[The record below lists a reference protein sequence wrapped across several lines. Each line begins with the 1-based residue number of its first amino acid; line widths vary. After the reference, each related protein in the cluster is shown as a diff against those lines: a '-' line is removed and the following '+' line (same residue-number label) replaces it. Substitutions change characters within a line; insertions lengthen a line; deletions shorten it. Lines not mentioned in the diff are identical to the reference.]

1 MVDQGHALDGRRQM
15 IALDLFAGAGGAGL
29 GLRWAGFDRVI
40 GVDVQDL
47 GVYYE
52 SVVGEFHRMRWEEGL
67 ERFAGEA
74 DLIWASPPC
83 HRYSRL
89 TQSRPGLAETKP
101 DYIPPVREALI
112 ASGKPW
118 IIENVQGAPLRDAVM
133 LCCWSFGYATY
144 RHRFFETSIPIRGK
158 EHLPH
163 VVRGS
168 RSGHY
173 EPGTFIS
180 VAGHCDPIAEARRV
194 MAINWMRRE
203 ELVEAIPPYM
213 SEYIAKE
220 MLYGTGLT
228 AGDGDTASDQKDRRA
243 S

>member
-1 MVDQGHALDGRRQM
+1 M
-15 IALDLFAGAGGAGL
+15 IALDLFSGAGGAGL

-40 GVDVQDL
+40 GVDVVDYSE
-47 GVYYE
+47 YYA
-52 SVVGEFHRMRWEEGL
+52 VAGEFHQMKWEEGL
-67 ERFAGEA
+67 EKFADVA

-83 HRYSRL
+83 HRYSRM
-89 TQSRPGLAETKP
+89 TKSRPGLAETKP
-101 DYIPPVREALI
+101 DYIAAVREALI
-112 ASGKPW
+112 ATGRPW
-118 IIENVQGAPLRDAVM
+118 VIENVGGAPLRSPVM

-144 RHRFFETSIPIRGK
+144 RHRYFETSHPVREK

-180 VAGHCDPIAEARRV
+180 VAGHCDPIVEARRV
-194 MAINWMRRE
+194 MAIGWMRRE

-213 SEYIAKE
+213 SCYIGKE
-220 MLYGTGLT
+220 MIRGTGIFADHDHT
-228 AGDGDTASDQKDRRA
+228 AGCQEGG
-243 S
+243 